1 MNRLIILT
9 ILAITSL
16 LVLMSCT
23 TAAPIPPSVPAPI
36 PTTKPEPVS
45 APAQIPAPPPSPKSE
60 NSKPAIN
67 MPSAGFT
74 VEQTRSDPNR
84 PVREYREEYDGPL
97 VDTHVHLDPPVSGNI
112 NEVFLEE
119 MIKSINRAGVGSII
133 VMPVPNEG
141 IMIMLNNTLG
151 TKQREML
158 RQLAVGKIEVKVFY
172 GSEYISNWLHDVYRN
187 GYSESELNEVLSR
200 LSREMDDPE
209 CYGVGEIGLY
219 HFNKTGKQNVI
230 EYPPIFEP
238 FLTIVGLVAERGIWI
253 DLHAEPVDPSGTS
266 YEDQVFGGLELLY
279 RKYLD
284 LKLIMSHTAMTN
296 STNVRRILT
305 TYPNVM
311 MNFKSIGNHNKWRN
325 LEPITNPQLRLYEDW
340 AQLFEEMPDRFM
352 VGTDEKFGRAR
363 ERGAEPQISDLARY
377 EETINTIRKILG
389 SINPDAAEL
398 IAYKNAERIFK

>member
-1 MNRLIILT
+1 M
-9 ILAITSL
+9 SL
-16 LVLMSCT
+16 LASTCIPIQT
-23 TAAPIPPSVPAPI
+23 PPTSPAPVPKINTPDTNQPSVPEISTPI
-36 PTTKPEPVS
+36 EQGDTTFEANDVS
-45 APAQIPAPPPSPKSE
+45 LPSP
-60 NSKPAIN
+60 
-67 MPSAGFT
+67 GFI

-84 PVREYREEYDGPL
+84 TVREYREEYGGPL
-97 VDTHVHLDPPVSGNI
+97 ADTHVHLDPPVSGDI
-112 NEVFLEE
+112 NEVFLVE
-119 MIKSINRAGVGSII
+119 MIKSIDSAGVDSII

-158 RQLAVGKIEVKVFY
+158 RHLAVGKIEVNVFY
-172 GSEYISNWLHDVYRN
+172 GSEYISNWLHNVYRN
-187 GYSESELNEVLSR
+187 GYSESELNEVLGR
-200 LSREMDDPE
+200 LLREMDDIE
-209 CYGVGEIGLY
+209 CSGVGEIGLY
-219 HFNKTGKQNVI
+219 HFNKTGRQNVI
-230 EYPPIFEP
+230 EYPPTFEP
-238 FLTIVGLVAERGIWI
+238 FLTIVSLVTERGIWL

-279 RKYLD
+279 RKYPD

-296 STNVRRILT
+296 PKNVRWILT

-377 EETINTIRKILG
+377 EEGINTIRKILG
-389 SINPDAAEL
+389 SLNPDAAEL
-398 IAYKNAERIFK
+398 IAYKNAERVLK